1 MSNLKI
7 YAIVLLIFS
16 NISLSFGIVLM
27 DYETRSK
34 SRDFHK
40 YTRKIEKLKN
50 EWKKLSVEEGKY
62 IAHIRIEKKAKKNLK
77 MILPKNRELIRVD
90 D

>member
-7 YAIVLLIFS
+7 YTIVLLIFS
-16 NISLSFGIVLM
+16 NISLSFGIVWV

-34 SRDFHK
+34 SRDFHR
-40 YTRKIEKLKN
+40 YTSEIEKLKN

-62 IAHIRIEKKAKKNLK
+62 IAHSRIEKEAKKNLK
-77 MILPKNRELIRVD
+77 MIIPKNRELIRID

>member
-7 YAIVLLIFS
+7 YTIALLIFS
-16 NISLSFGIVLM
+16 NISLSFGIVWV

-40 YTRKIEKLKN
+40 YTSEIEKLKN

-62 IAHIRIEKKAKKNLK
+62 IAHSRIEKEAKKNLK
-77 MILPKNRELIRVD
+77 MIIPKNRELIRID

>member
-16 NISLSFGIVLM
+16 NISLSFGIVWI

-34 SRDFHK
+34 SRDFHE

-62 IAHIRIEKKAKKNLK
+62 IAHIRIEKEAKKNLK
-77 MILPKNRELIRVD
+77 MILPKNRELIKVD